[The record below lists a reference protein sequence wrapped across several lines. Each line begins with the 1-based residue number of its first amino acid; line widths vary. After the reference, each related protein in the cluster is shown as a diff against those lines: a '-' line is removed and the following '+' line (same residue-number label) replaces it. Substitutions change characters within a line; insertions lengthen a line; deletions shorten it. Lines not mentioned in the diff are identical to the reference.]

1 MLEGTWTRLKDGSWG
16 GRIVG
21 TPRAGDVVVV
31 LKKDG
36 SAQEKTVARVIWSD
50 GQISLVAFG
59 NAPAASAPA
68 PRPMEPA
75 PAPRGRRDD
84 DEAPGYQPLP
94 DDVLYALYAAS
105 WEAE

>member
-21 TPRAGDVVVV
+21 HPRAGDTVVVRR
-31 LKKDG
+31 KDG
-36 SAQEKTVARVIWSD
+36 SQEEKTVARVLWSD
-50 GQISLVAFG
+50 DNISLVAFG
-59 NAPAASAPA
+59 TAAAARSA
-68 PRPMEPA
+68 PRPVEPA

-94 DDVLYALYAAS
+94 DDVLMALYAAS